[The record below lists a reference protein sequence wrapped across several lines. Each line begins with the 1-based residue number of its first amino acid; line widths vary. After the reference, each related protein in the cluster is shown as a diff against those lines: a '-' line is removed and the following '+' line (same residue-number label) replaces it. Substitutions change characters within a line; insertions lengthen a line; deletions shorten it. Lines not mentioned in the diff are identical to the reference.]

1 MIEAKPPRTDG
12 APVNMSDLFSL
23 SGRTALITGGTSGIG
38 FAAACAMS
46 AAGAR
51 VAITSRDLDRA
62 EKSAETIGPGAI
74 GLCCDVSAEDQVRA
88 TVEQVAERIG
98 GPDIVVT
105 SAGNLARG
113 SVAELST
120 DALHT
125 CMATNFYGTWYTLRE
140 ASRLMAAAGYGRIV
154 TMGSVLGVVGAPER
168 AGYAASKGAV
178 VQLTKSLA
186 LELAGTG
193 VTANC
198 LLPGPVLTEMN
209 EASRDDPVAL
219 AMVRREV
226 PMGRWAETHDLTAAL
241 LLLTSEQAGYLTGTV
256 LPVDGG
262 YLAH

>member
-1 MIEAKPPRTDG
+1 
-12 APVNMSDLFSL
+12 
-23 SGRTALITGGTSGIG
+23 
-38 FAAACAMS
+38 
-46 AAGAR
+46 
-51 VAITSRDLDRA
+51 
-62 EKSAETIGPGAI
+62 
-74 GLCCDVSAEDQVRA
+74 
-88 TVEQVAERIG
+88 
-98 GPDIVVT
+98 
-105 SAGNLARG
+105 
-113 SVAELST
+113 
-120 DALHT
+120 
-125 CMATNFYGTWYTLRE
+125 MATNFYGTWYAVRE
-140 ASRLMAAAGYGRIV
+140 ASRLMTAAGYGRIV
-154 TMGSVLGVVGAPER
+154 TVGSVLGMVGAPER

-226 PMGRWAETHDLTAAL
+226 PMGRWGETHELTAAL
-241 LLLTSEQAGYLTGTV
+241 LLLTSEHAGYLTGAV

>member
-1 MIEAKPPRTDG
+1 
-12 APVNMSDLFSL
+12 MSDLFSL

-38 FAAACAMS
+38 FAAARAMA

-51 VAITSRDLDRA
+51 VAITSRDPDRA
-62 EKSAETIGPGAI
+62 DKGAERIGSGAI
-74 GLCCDVSAEDQVRA
+74 GLYCDVSAEDQVRA
-88 TVEQVAERIG
+88 MVEQVAERVG

-105 SAGNLARG
+105 SAGTLARG

-120 DALHT
+120 DVLHT

-154 TMGSVLGVVGAPER
+154 TVGSVLGVVGAPER

-226 PMGRWAETHDLTAAL
+226 PMGRWAETRDLTAAL